1 MVDFYKPGSKAVDDS
16 NNPDSSSQSMNL
28 SEPTAVNKQKPDFS
42 KIGLKQ
48 LPEDQGPVSEKQSL
62 SLAQRSLNISTGPT
76 ANSKLNTRVEFA
88 MPQKK
93 EIAEEQTV
101 NSPSDSAHVDSSK
114 ITQSDSTDK
123 DPNVTKYP
131 SLSSKPQ
138 VEPKQMNSG
147 FTSTKME
154 PSNKRFIVKLSP
166 DDKELDW
173 PDLDFQD
180 NMYESGKVLQK

>member
-1 MVDFYKPGSKAVDDS
+1 MLPQKVDFYKPGSKVVEDS
-16 NNPDSSSQSMNL
+16 NNPDSRSQSMNL
-28 SEPTAVNKQKPDFS
+28 SQPTAVNKQKQDFS
-42 KIGLKQ
+42 KIGLKH

-62 SLAQRSLNISTGPT
+62 SLAQRSLNMTTGP
-76 ANSKLNTRVEFA
+76 KLNTKVEFA

-131 SLSSKPQ
+131 SLSSKAQ

-147 FTSTKME
+147 FTSTKIE
-154 PSNKRFIVKLSP
+154 PSNKRFVVKLSP

-180 NMYESGKVLQK
+180 NMYE